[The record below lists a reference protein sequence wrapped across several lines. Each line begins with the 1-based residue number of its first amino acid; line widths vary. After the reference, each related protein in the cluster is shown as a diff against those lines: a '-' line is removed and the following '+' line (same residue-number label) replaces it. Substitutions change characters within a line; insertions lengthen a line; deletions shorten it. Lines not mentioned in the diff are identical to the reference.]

1 MIQIIISMWIML
13 ILVMVATGDCNE
25 GNVLDA
31 SFANR
36 IESCCRVDSR
46 KEAHSDGARNLLQ
59 EAQSRFEVPTHK
71 LVEKRMNHGFVRRKK
86 F

>member
-1 MIQIIISMWIML
+1 MIQIIVSIWIML

-25 GNVLDA
+25 GNVPDA
-31 SFANR
+31 GFTNC

-46 KEAHSDGARNLLQ
+46 KEAHSDGPRNLLQ
-59 EAQSRFEVPTHK
+59 EAQSRF
-71 LVEKRMNHGFVRRKK
+71 EKRMNHGFVRRKK